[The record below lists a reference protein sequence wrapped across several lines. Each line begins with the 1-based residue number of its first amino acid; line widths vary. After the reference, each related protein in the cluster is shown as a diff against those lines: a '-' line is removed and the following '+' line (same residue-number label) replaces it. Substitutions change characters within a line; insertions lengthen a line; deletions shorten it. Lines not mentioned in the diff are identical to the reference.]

1 MKRTLLNK
9 DFTEQVETILVPYFK
24 EQGFAQS
31 GIDNYRRY
39 KKPFIHC
46 IWLQERSDRKALC
59 VNLGVHLDFLPLC
72 GMISISKVEEVI
84 QPACDITDRLTP
96 KSQYDYWWPAKRAKR
111 QVKSIK
117 ALFQKEGIDFFERY
131 TSFPDVFESVTIED
145 IKSGNASVIL
155 PEKTRRGMAM
165 FLARIYEHIGQ
176 KEKAVQFS
184 EYGIET
190 IKEANPRHIR
200 PTKKAFEDIICRNR

>member
-9 DFTEQVETILVPYFK
+9 DFTEQVKTILVPYFK
-24 EQGFAQS
+24 EQGFTQS
-31 GIDNYRRY
+31 GIDHYRRY
-39 KKPFIHC
+39 IKPFIHC
-46 IWLQERSDRKALC
+46 VWLQESSDRKALC

-72 GMISISKVEEVI
+72 GMISIPKVEDVI

-96 KSQYDYWWPAKRAKR
+96 KGQYDYWWPAEQAKR

-117 ALFQKEGIDFFERY
+117 ALFQKEGIAFFERY

-145 IKSGNASVIL
+145 IKSGDALKIVPGLS
-155 PEKTRRGMAM
+155 RRGIAM
-165 FLARIYEHIGQ
+165 FLACIYEHIGQ

-184 EYGIET
+184 EYGLEN
-190 IKEANPRHIR
+190 IKEANPRHTR
-200 PTKKAFEDIICRNR
+200 PAKKVFEDIICRNR

>member
-72 GMISISKVEEVI
+72 GMISIPKVEEVI

-96 KSQYDYWWPAKRAKR
+96 KGQYDYWWPAERAKR

-117 ALFQKEGIDFFERY
+117 ALYQKEGIAFFERY
-131 TSFPDVFESVTIED
+131 TSFPDVFESITLED
-145 IKSGNASVIL
+145 IKSSNASVIL
-155 PEKTRRGMAM
+155 PGMTYVRMAL
-165 FLARIYEHIGQ
+165 FLARVNEYIGRS
-176 KEKAVQFS
+176 EKAIQFA
-184 EYGIET
+184 EYGLGNIGRAKGL
-190 IKEANPRHIR
+190 IKP
-200 PTKKAFEDIICRNR
+200 FEEIICCNKSL